1 MYETGTFALT
11 AATRAEPLRQEQ
23 AAESIGLFRS
33 EPGEAIP
40 ASRQDSRPSL
50 GALVAHGRK
59 PLYAQFAELLRK
71 AIRDGRL
78 EAGAT
83 LPAERDLA
91 AEYGLSR
98 MTIRKAIAELAED
111 GLLSRKQGAGTTV
124 TRRIEQNFS
133 RISSFSE
140 EMAARGQ
147 VASSSWIL
155 RAQGIVTPAEAM
167 QLNLSPGAPVMR
179 FHRVRIADGAPM
191 AIEFSTVPAY
201 CLDDVHEVSESLY
214 AALAR
219 TDHRPVRALQRLRAV
234 PFTAAQARL
243 LHVDAGT
250 PGLLIER
257 CGFLRDGR
265 PVEYTQSWYRG
276 DAYDFVAE
284 LSDL

>member
-1 MYETGTFALT
+1 MTYSTAIRASGT
-11 AATRAEPLRQEQ
+11 
-23 AAESIGLFRS
+23 RS
-33 EPGEAIP
+33 
-40 ASRQDSRPSL
+40 DSAWL
-50 GALVAHGRK
+50 GDLPTHDHR
-59 PLYAQFAELLRK
+59 PLYAQFAQLLRK
-71 AIRDGRL
+71 AIIDGRL
-78 EAGAT
+78 EAGAA
-83 LPAERDLA
+83 LPPERDLA
-91 AEYGLSR
+91 AEYGVSR
-98 MTIRKAIAELAED
+98 ITIRRAIAELAED
-111 GLLSRKQGAGTTV
+111 GLLTRKQGAGTTV

-179 FHRVRIADGAPM
+179 FHRVRIADDAPM
-191 AIEFSTVPAY
+191 ALEFSTVPGY
-201 CLDDVHEVSESLY
+201 CLGSIHDVSESLY
-214 AALAR
+214 AALAH

-234 PFTAAQARL
+234 PFTSAQARL
-243 LHVDAGT
+243 LQVDAGT

-265 PVEYTQSWYRG
+265 PVEYTQSYYRG

-284 LSDL
+284 LTDL

>member
-1 MYETGTFALT
+1 MSVSIALQAPRPYGPSAT
-11 AATRAEPLRQEQ
+11 AALPGTDTRSWL
-23 AAESIGLFRS
+23 
-33 EPGEAIP
+33 GELLP
-40 ASRQDSRPSL
+40 RD
-50 GALVAHGRK
+50 RK
-59 PLYAQFAELLRK
+59 PLYAQFAQLLRK
-71 AIRDGRL
+71 AINDGRL
-78 EAGAT
+78 EAGAA
-83 LPAERDLA
+83 LPPERDLA

-111 GLLSRKQGAGTTV
+111 GLLARKQGAGTTV

-147 VASSSWIL
+147 VVSSTWIL
-155 RAQGIVTPAEAM
+155 RAMGTVSPTEAM

-191 AIEFSTVPAY
+191 AVEFSTVPSY
-201 CLDDVHEVSESLY
+201 CLDGINDVSESLY

-219 TDHRPVRALQRLRAV
+219 TGHRPVRALQRLRAV
-234 PFTAAQARL
+234 PFTMPHARL
-243 LHVDAGT
+243 LDVDAGT

-265 PVEYTQSWYRG
+265 PVEYTQSYYRG

-284 LSDL
+284 LTDI